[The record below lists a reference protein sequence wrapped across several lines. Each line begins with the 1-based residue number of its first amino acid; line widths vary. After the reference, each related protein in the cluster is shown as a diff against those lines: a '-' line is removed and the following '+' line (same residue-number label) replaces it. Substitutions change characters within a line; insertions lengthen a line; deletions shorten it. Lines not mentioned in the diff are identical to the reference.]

1 MKEYELGQSVRLTA
15 SFANAAGVAA
25 DPSTITF
32 KYGVRLVNPPP
43 DPTAISAV
51 FGVDIAVVKDSVGRY
66 HYDVVPS
73 LPGNYTSAVVGTG
86 TIAAVAVGSFRVK
99 PSPFA

>member
-15 SFANAAGVAA
+15 SFATAAGV
-25 DPSTITF
+25 PTNPTTTTF
-32 KYGVRLVNPPP
+32 KYGVKLVNPPP

-51 FGVDIAVVKDSVGRY
+51 FGVDIAVVNDSAGRF
-66 HYDVVPS
+66 HYDFVPP
-73 LPGNYTSAVVGTG
+73 LPGNYTSSVVGTG
-86 TIAAVAVGSFRVK
+86 AVAAVAVGAFRVK